1 MTGGN
6 NGAQAGQSAWR
17 DLRPRLISGAV
28 LVAVAGLCI
37 SVGGWLYALLILAGM
52 AGMAVEAARLFG
64 LSVRDWRGGLYVA
77 WALCAGFSAASG
89 HWASFVLFCLLSF
102 VFGGS
107 LWALMCVI
115 VLLGT
120 ALLWL
125 RQDGVWPVLFVVGVV
140 VASDSTAY
148 VVGRI
153 VGGPKL
159 APRISPGKTRSGAV
173 GGLLGAMGVG
183 ALVAACSGAGGVA
196 GGLVWGGLLGVAAQ
210 MGDLAESAMKR
221 ALNVKDSGTLLPG
234 HGGLLDRFDG
244 LAAAAPLAAGLAAC
258 AGGAGAFWLAGL
270 HDILGGVF
278 RFLPG

>member
-1 MTGGN
+1 MTAGKT
-6 NGAQAGQSAWR
+6 AQAGQSAWR
-17 DLRPRLISGAV
+17 DLRPRLISGGV
-28 LVAVAGLCI
+28 LVAVATVCTG
-37 SVGGWLYALLILAGM
+37 VGGWLYALLILAAMG
-52 AGMAVEAARLFG
+52 GMAVEATRLFG
-64 LSVRDWRGGLYVA
+64 LSVREWRGGLYVV
-77 WALCAGFSAASG
+77 WAVCAGLAAATG
-89 HWASFVLFCLLSF
+89 HWTSFMLFCLLSF
-102 VFGGS
+102 VFGGP

-115 VLLGT
+115 VLAGT

-125 RQDGVWPVLFVVGVV
+125 RQGGVWPVVFVVGVV

-148 VVGRI
+148 AVGRM

-183 ALVAACSGAGGVA
+183 ALVAACAGAGGVA
-196 GGLVWGGLLGVAAQ
+196 GGLLWGALLGVAAQ
-210 MGDLAESAMKR
+210 AGDLAESAMKR

-270 HDILGGVF
+270 HDILSGVL

>member
-6 NGAQAGQSAWR
+6 TAQAGQSAWR
-17 DLRPRLISGAV
+17 DLRPRLISGIV
-28 LVAVAGLCI
+28 LVAVASLCI
-37 SVGGWLYALLILAGM
+37 GFGGWLYGLLIIAGM
-52 AGMAVEAARLFG
+52 AGMAVEAAGLFG
-64 LSVRDWRGGLYVA
+64 LPVRHWRGGLYVV
-77 WALCAGFSAASG
+77 WAVCAGFSAASG

-102 VFGGS
+102 VFGGP

-115 VLLGT
+115 VLAGT

-125 RQDGVWPVLFVVGVV
+125 RQGGVWPVVFVVAVV

-148 VVGRI
+148 AVGRM

-183 ALVAACSGAGGVA
+183 ALVAACSGAGGVM
-196 GGLVWGGLLGVAAQ
+196 GGLLWGGLLGLAAQ
-210 MGDLAESAMKR
+210 SGDLAESAMKR

-270 HDILGGVF
+270 HDILGGIL